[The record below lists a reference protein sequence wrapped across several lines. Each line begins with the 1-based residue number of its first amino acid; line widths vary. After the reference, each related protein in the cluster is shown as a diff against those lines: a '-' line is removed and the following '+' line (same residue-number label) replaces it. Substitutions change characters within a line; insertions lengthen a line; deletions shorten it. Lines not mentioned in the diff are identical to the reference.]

1 MAYTTIDNPE
11 LFFQTKIYTGTGS
24 SRSIT
29 LDGSENMQ
37 PDWIWIKR
45 RATGNANPGL
55 FDSVRGATKLIS
67 ASSGDVEQTLTT
79 ELTSFDS
86 NGFSLGDGSNGYV
99 NQNSGKTYVAWNWK
113 AGTSFSNSAGY
124 NGADLAST
132 GSYNRTCGF
141 SIVTFTGNATAD
153 QQIYHGLN
161 SVPKWM
167 LLKNRTNSN
176 GESWCVYHVD
186 VGNTKKLTLDTTAT
200 PSTNVEFWQDTT
212 PTSTVLTVGRQDA
225 VNGSGN
231 THVVYCF
238 SEVQGYS
245 KFGTYR
251 GTSDSTDGS
260 YTWLGFKPAWVMM
273 KRTDSADWWG
283 MHDNKRST
291 FNPNAPHLEAD
302 SSGAEGNGPEMD
314 FLSNGFKMRNTNA
327 GMNNS
332 SGTYVYMAFAESP
345 FVNSNGVP
353 NNAE

>member
-1 MAYTTIDNPE
+1 MAYTTIDDPTIYFNT
-11 LFFQTKIYTGTGS
+11 LTYTGNGS
-24 SRSIT
+24 SGRSVT
-29 LDGSENMQ
+29 GVGFQ
-37 PDWIWIKR
+37 PDWVWIKNR
-45 RATGNANPGL
+45 GSSGDHAL
-55 FDSVRGATKLIS
+55 HDVVRGATNRLKS
-67 ASSGDVEQTLTT
+67 NNGNT
-79 ELTSFDS
+79 ESTQAEGVQSFDS
-86 NGFSLGDGSNGYV
+86 DGFTLGDAGNYNGS
-99 NQNSGKTYVAWNWK
+99 SGTYVSWNWK

-124 NGADLAST
+124 NGADLASS

-153 QQIYHGLN
+153 QQVYHGLN

-167 LLKNRTNSN
+167 VLKNRTNSN

-186 VGNTKKLTLDTTAT
+186 VGNTKKLTLNTTAT
-200 PSTNVEFWQDTT
+200 PSTDVEFWQDTT
-212 PTSTVLTVGRQDA
+212 PTSTVFTVGRQDA

-251 GTSDSTDGS
+251 GTSSSTNGS

-283 MHDNKRST
+283 IHDNGRST

-302 SSGAEGNGPEMD
+302 SSGSEGNGPEMD

-345 FVNSNGVP
+345 FVNSNGIP

>member
-1 MAYTTIDNPE
+1 MAYTTIDDPTI
-11 LFFQTKIYTGTGS
+11 FFKTQLRNGLNGGS
-24 SRSIT
+24 DTAFDI
-29 LDGSENMQ
+29 GFQ
-37 PDWIWIKR
+37 PDWIWDKSR
-45 RATGNANPGL
+45 STTGVQAL
-55 FDSVRGATKLIS
+55 YDSVRGFG
-67 ASSGDVEQTLTT
+67 SSGKVIYADSGNVEATNALIKSVSST
-79 ELTSFDS
+79 
-86 NGFSLGDGSNGYV
+86 GYTIEESADHSSSV
-99 NQNSGKTYVAWNWK
+99 TIVDWCWK

-124 NGADLAST
+124 NGADLASS

-153 QQIYHGLN
+153 QQVYHGLN

-176 GESWCVYHVD
+176 AESWCVYHAD

-200 PSTNVEFWQDTT
+200 PSTDVEFWQNTT
-212 PTSTVLTVGRQDA
+212 PTSTVFTVGRQDA

-251 GTSDSTDGS
+251 GTSSSTDGS

-283 MHDNKRST
+283 IHDNGRST

-302 SSGAEGNGPEMD
+302 STGAEGDGPEMD

-345 FVNSNGVP
+345 FVNSNGIP